1 MIAMPD
7 DHKYSMTV
15 DLSALRHLGIGLY
28 SNVPAVM
35 SEAVANAW
43 DADASRV
50 DIRTADDRITI
61 QDDGCG
67 MTVGDANEK
76 YLRVGYERRKREGSK
91 TKGGRDAMGRKG
103 IGKLSLFAIADT
115 VTVHS
120 VKDGERHGFAMR
132 VKDIEGATRAEGQYH
147 PEPIEPAADLAR
159 GTRITLTDL
168 KHKSYPARLRKRLA
182 RRFSV
187 IGEIKGFAVSIDGS
201 EIGVKDR
208 GYCENLQYV
217 WVFGGKR
224 GRIDR
229 ETAGARKFREEVE
242 INLNGRSARLRGWMG
257 TVHRAGQ
264 LKDAEAGDN
273 MNKVAVMVRGKA
285 AQEDILG
292 EFSEIGVYS
301 GYVVGE
307 VHADFLDDDHGEDV
321 ITTGRQRINED
332 SRGYKALKDAVRR
345 ALKIIEQK
353 WNELRDEEGDRRAR
367 EIPQVGEWYEC
378 LGADHRRMA
387 KSLFGRIN
395 KMPVGSDDDRRRLI
409 IGGVLAFE
417 SLRLR
422 DMLDRLSRVDMGN
435 IEMLRDIF
443 LQLDDLEASSY
454 YQTTKSRLAV
464 IDKMIEITDRNPVE
478 RVVQEHIFNHLWL
491 LDPSWERMPGTEHME
506 ATVRKAFDA
515 LEGKHGKDRESRLD
529 IKYTTT
535 AGKHV
540 IIELKRPDVAVE
552 TGELISQIGRYR
564 TQVEDILEREG
575 RPNEPVE
582 FVCVVGKRPRDWSSP
597 ASRDRSENS
606 LMSHSARIVMYDEL
620 VHNARSAYR
629 DYTERQ
635 SSVSRVYNL
644 ITSIEET
651 DRESIRPSG
660 SGGRAEGG

>member
-1 MIAMPD
+1 MPD

-217 WVFGGKR
+217 WVFGGEQ